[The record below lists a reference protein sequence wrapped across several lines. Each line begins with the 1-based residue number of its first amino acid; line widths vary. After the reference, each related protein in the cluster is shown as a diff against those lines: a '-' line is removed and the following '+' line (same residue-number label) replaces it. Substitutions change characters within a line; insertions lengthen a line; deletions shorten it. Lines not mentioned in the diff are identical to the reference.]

1 MDWVPGVLA
10 VPTARGALCEVC
22 PHSCVLQPGQAGA
35 CKVRRG
41 AAGGGIE
48 TATFATSVVH
58 VDTVERKPFFHY
70 RPGIPAV
77 TLAAPGCS
85 FRCDYCINA
94 RISQYGRDDEAVWDA
109 RPVDVAAV
117 IDRAAGLGGCVAV
130 SYTEPSLAP
139 EMTLALARA
148 GRPRGVDV
156 VWKSNG
162 FLTEAAIALCAPA
175 VAAVNIDVK
184 STDERAH
191 RRLTGAPVG
200 PVLAAIEAFRA
211 YGTWVEVSVPVIPG
225 ITDPA
230 AVARAVAAISP
241 DIPLHLVRFTPAYR
255 MGGTDPTSPDQLV
268 AAVAAARAAGVR
280 HVYVERALGG
290 DGRVTRCPSCASP
303 VVTRGIWSLESNRL
317 DDGHCPDCG
326 AGLEGRW

>member
-1 MDWVPGVLA
+1 MNWLPGVLA
-10 VPTARGALCEVC
+10 VPTSKGTLCQVC
-22 PHSCVLQPGQAGA
+22 PHACVLRPGQAGA

-41 AAGGGIE
+41 AAGDGIE

-94 RISQYGRDDEAVWDA
+94 RISQFGRDAGSQWDA
-109 RPVDVAAV
+109 EPVDVDAV
-117 IDRAAGLGGCVAV
+117 IDRAAGLGGCVAL

-139 EMTLALARA
+139 EMTLALAER
-148 GRPRGVDV
+148 GRERGVDV

-162 FLTEAAIALCAPA
+162 FLTDEAIALCAPA

-184 STDERAH
+184 STDDRAH
-191 RRLTGAPVG
+191 RRLTGAPVRQ
-200 PVLAAIEAFRA
+200 VLEAIEAFRA
-211 YGTWVEVSVPVIPG
+211 YGTWVEVSVPLIPG
-225 ITDPA
+225 ITDPV
-230 AVARAVAAISP
+230 AVARVVAAVSP
-241 DIPLHLVRFTPAYR
+241 GIPLHLVRFTPAYR
-255 MGGTDPTSPDQLV
+255 MGQADPTPPHDLV
-268 AAVAAARAAGVR
+268 AAVAASRAAGLR
-280 HVYVERALGG
+280 HVYVERALGD
-290 DGRVTRCPSCASP
+290 DGRVTRCPSCAAP
-303 VVTRGIWSLESNRL
+303 VVTRGIWSLETNRL
-317 DDGHCPDCG
+317 DNGHCPDCG

>member
-1 MDWVPGVLA
+1 MKWLPAVLA
-10 VPTARGALCEVC
+10 VESPRGTLCQAC
-22 PHSCVLQPGQAGA
+22 PHSCVLRPGQVGA

-48 TATFATSVVH
+48 TATFATSVLH

-70 RPGIPAV
+70 RPGTPAV

-94 RISQYGRDDEAVWDA
+94 RISQYGRDGDAVWDA
-109 RPVDVAAV
+109 EPVDVAAV
-117 IDRAAGLGGCVAV
+117 VDRAAAVGGCVAM

-139 EMTLALARA
+139 EMTLALAER
-148 GRPRGVDV
+148 GRDRGVEV

-162 FLTEAAIALCAPA
+162 FLTDEAIALCAPA

-191 RRLTGAPVG
+191 RRLTGAPVRH
-200 PVLAAIEAFRA
+200 VLAAIEAFRA
-211 YGTWVEVSVPVIPG
+211 YGTWVEVSVPLIPG
-225 ITDPA
+225 VTDPV
-230 AVARAVAAISP
+230 AVARVVAAISP

-255 MGGTDPTSPDQLV
+255 MGGSDPTAPDDLA
-268 AAVAAARAAGVR
+268 AAVTAARAEGLR
-280 HVYVERALGG
+280 HVYVERALG
-290 DGRVTRCPSCASP
+290 DEGRTTRCPSCTAP
-303 VVTRGIWSLESNRL
+303 VVTRGIWCLDNDRL

-326 AGLEGRW
+326 AGIEGRW